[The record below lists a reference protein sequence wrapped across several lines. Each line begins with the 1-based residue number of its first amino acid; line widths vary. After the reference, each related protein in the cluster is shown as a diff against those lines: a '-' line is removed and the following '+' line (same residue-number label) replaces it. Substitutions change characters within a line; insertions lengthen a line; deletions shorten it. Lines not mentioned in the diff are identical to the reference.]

1 MSKNINIPED
11 ARARYLERRKV
22 DLEMLRADVRNLS
35 FDAFKRIGH
44 QLRGNAASFGYPEL
58 EAVGI
63 RMEDAGDRQDQKSAS
78 TCLEHFAAW
87 VTAHTA
93 ASPT

>member
-22 DLEMLRADVRNLS
+22 DLEILRADVAGLT
-35 FDAFKRIGH
+35 FEAFKRIGH
-44 QLRGNAASFGYPEL
+44 QLKGNAASYGYPEL
-58 EAVGI
+58 EVVGI
-63 RMEDAGDRQDQKSAS
+63 HMEDAGDRQDQKSAS
-78 TCLEHFAAW
+78 TCLENFAAW

-93 ASPT
+93 ASST